1 MDNQN
6 YGTSQAGAMDQNYL
20 PSDVFAVDAPEELR
34 SSFIAKTYLHLAG
47 AIAAFI
53 AIEAVVLNTMDVE
66 PLMQTMLGTQYSWLI
81 VLGVFMGVSWIADIW
96 ANNSTSKAMQY
107 AGLGLYVVA
116 ESIIFLPI
124 LFIAQNFYPGV
135 IVMAG
140 GSTVALTAIL
150 TAIVFITRKDFSFL
164 RTFLIF
170 GGLAAMG
177 LIALAIVV
185 GFDLGPIFT
194 YAMIAL
200 ACGYILY
207 DTSNI
212 MLNYRTDQYVAASL
226 ALFAS
231 VALLFWYILQLWMSA
246 QRD

>member
-20 PSDVFAVDAPEELR
+20 PSDVFAADAPEELR

-81 VLGVFMGVSWIADIW
+81 VLGVFMGVSWIADVW